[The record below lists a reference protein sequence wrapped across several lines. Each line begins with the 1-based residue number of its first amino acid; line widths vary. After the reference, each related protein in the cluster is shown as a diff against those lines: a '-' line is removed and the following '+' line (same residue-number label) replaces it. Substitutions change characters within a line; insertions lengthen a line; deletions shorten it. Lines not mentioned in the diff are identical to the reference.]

1 VSGAGQVPATPIA
14 EKVSVIGSGSWGT
27 AAAGLVA
34 KNAGR
39 VVIWARSEEV
49 ASSIRE
55 AHVNPRHLRDYV
67 LPDNVSS
74 TSDFA
79 EVARESEA
87 LVVAVPSDYLRS
99 TMRALAPHVGADVP
113 VVVLTKGIEPG
124 THLHMA
130 GVVAD
135 ELGGPARVAA
145 LSGPNHAE
153 EICRGMFSAAVV
165 AAGDMGLARRFQTLF
180 HSDAFRA
187 YASDDLEGVEV
198 CAAVKNVI
206 AIACGVAVGLG
217 AGDNTLA
224 VIMTRGLAEI
234 SRVVAAVGGNPMT
247 CMGLAGMGDLVAT
260 CTSPHSRNRSFG
272 EAFAAGRGLADY
284 ERETGMVVEGARAAL
299 STWELARELSIETP
313 LTDAVHAILHE
324 NMDVSDVIEA
334 LRSRSPKEEFY
345 GIGSQH

>member
-1 VSGAGQVPATPIA
+1 MSGLVQVRSAPVAG
-14 EKVSVIGSGSWGT
+14 KVSVIGSGSWGT

-34 KNAGR
+34 KNADR
-39 VVIWARSEEV
+39 VQVWARSEEV
-49 ASSIRE
+49 ASSISL

-67 LPDNVSS
+67 LPKNVSA
-74 TSDFA
+74 TCDFA
-79 EVARESEA
+79 EVVRESDA
-87 LVVAVPSDYLRS
+87 LVVVVPSDYLRA
-99 TMRALAPHVGADVP
+99 TMRSLAPYLDASVP

-130 GVVAD
+130 GVVAE
-135 ELGGPARVAA
+135 ELGNADRVAA

-165 AAGDMGLARRFQTLF
+165 AARDMSLARRFQALF
-180 HSDAFRA
+180 HSDSFRA
-187 YASDDLEGVEV
+187 YASDDLAGVEV

-224 VIMTRGLAEI
+224 VLMTRGLAEI
-234 SRVVAAVGGNPMT
+234 SRIAAAVGGNPMT

-272 EAFAAGRGLADY
+272 EAFAAGKDLASY

-299 STWELARELSIETP
+299 STWELARDLSIETP

-324 NMDVSDVIEA
+324 NMGVTDAIRA
-334 LRSRSPKEEFY
+334 LKARAPKEEFY
-345 GIGSQH
+345 GMGEGR